1 MGEVFPSTSQ
11 TSRGRCQAQSGC
23 GDAVRAQCRHLHRAG
38 ESTRIQMFSFRW
50 GTRPDSGLRA
60 SAALGKTSS
69 LEGSEGCECVYDVLE
84 TTARLPIP
92 SVWNYFLSDLW
103 KLFPFLTSFLT
114 SLFLWCCGHCR
125 SYLSLLG
132 QMKSWPP

>member
-11 TSRGRCQAQSGC
+11 TSRGRCQTQSGC
-23 GDAVRAQCRHLHRAG
+23 SDAVRAQCRHLHRAG
-38 ESTRIQMFSFRW
+38 ESTRIQTFSFRW

-69 LEGSEGCECVYDVLE
+69 LEGSEGCECVYDVLD

-103 KLFPFLTSFLT
+103 KLFPFLMQIDENKKTNPKREFIQIGMSQH
-114 SLFLWCCGHCR
+114 SHQ
-125 SYLSLLG
+125 LSI
-132 QMKSWPP
+132 